1 MNSTSQ
7 VRLVNS
13 ISGFDLENGDYI
25 EFETFDSNDDPP
37 NRFTID
43 SSSSGD
49 IDREHRNTKIGTFII
64 GDDDGV
70 IEDQISSVSP
80 FSNSLCLTESGISED
95 FHGGC
100 IDRNKTPLIMDSDLL
115 SNGSSLQLPSSP
127 EVQKLIKNAQ
137 SKLHH
142 SHQSRM
148 LFVENRIPSIDEM
161 MPRFNTDPNRFES
174 HPSSREFS
182 LAAFLQ
188 IFIAVMTAASGNFA
202 AGLILDRSK
211 SWNVYHYTPELYY
224 LVPILLSLK
233 GNLEMTMVARL
244 STLAHMGSLRTFT
257 NILRILFYNICL
269 VQTQAII
276 VSILASLVTF
286 VAIAMEEQS
295 SLASSSST
303 STSASIA
310 GSIMIETSNQINLT
324 DQTFLFDES
333 NIYRRKLYL
342 VFACSLATAN
352 LACLLSTI
360 LMILITVALHHMD
373 MNPDNF
379 VTALAA
385 SFGDIITSFFVGI
398 IGEIIYDRIV
408 YLPSPEIPLRNGIK
422 YFEELQSP
430 TFAIIVIV
438 FFLLILP
445 LMTYFTCQYESTR
458 KILIGFSTWIPILIS
473 MLIAF
478 CSGLFLR
485 FGAVEFNFMSLF
497 QPMINGIGGNLAAI
511 STSRYST
518 ELHITA
524 AADNH
529 LVNRENS
536 NPIKKILNK
545 NFNLVLK
552 NTFDSFFVWRDS
564 RNQLIVMFVVMSII
578 VHLFYGILAPM
589 IHASDEH
596 EITVLF
602 YFFYLPATVLQV
614 LILLILTRF
623 FVDIVWWLHYDPDTS
638 ALPILTAMGD
648 ILGTIL
654 LYLVFILLRSLG
666 DVSSNPPIINQM
678 NETYHSFGLDNV
690 PISDRSPIL
699 LPRIVTENLRIELSK
714 RATDSTLP
722 MSTIDYSTTPSL
734 LASKLTTIN
743 LSSIVDNLTTYSFIN
758 YIKSNE

>member
-352 LACLLSTI
+352 LACLLSSEHLLFSIQNSKPYLFSLSLSSFLGYFFRDNNRTAI

-497 QPMINGIGGNLAAI
+497 QPMING
-511 STSRYST
+511 
-518 ELHITA
+518 
-524 AADNH
+524 
-529 LVNRENS
+529 
-536 NPIKKILNK
+536 
-545 NFNLVLK
+545 
-552 NTFDSFFVWRDS
+552 
-564 RNQLIVMFVVMSII
+564 
-578 VHLFYGILAPM
+578 
-589 IHASDEH
+589 
-596 EITVLF
+596 
-602 YFFYLPATVLQV
+602 
-614 LILLILTRF
+614 
-623 FVDIVWWLHYDPDTS
+623 
-638 ALPILTAMGD
+638 
-648 ILGTIL
+648 
-654 LYLVFILLRSLG
+654 
-666 DVSSNPPIINQM
+666 
-678 NETYHSFGLDNV
+678 
-690 PISDRSPIL
+690 
-699 LPRIVTENLRIELSK
+699 
-714 RATDSTLP
+714 
-722 MSTIDYSTTPSL
+722 
-734 LASKLTTIN
+734 
-743 LSSIVDNLTTYSFIN
+743 
-758 YIKSNE
+758 